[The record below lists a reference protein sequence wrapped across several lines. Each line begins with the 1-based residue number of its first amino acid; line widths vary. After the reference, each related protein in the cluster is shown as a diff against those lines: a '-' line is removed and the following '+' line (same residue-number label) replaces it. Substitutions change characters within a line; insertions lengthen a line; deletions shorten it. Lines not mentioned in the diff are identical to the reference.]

1 MPESKQVLDASAL
14 LATIQ
19 QEPGAALVQK
29 EIHYSM
35 ISTVN
40 WSEVIQKLD
49 QAGVDA
55 EKITHSLLALGLKVI
70 DFTLEDARLCA
81 TLWPQCKIFGLS
93 FADRAC
99 LATALRTKSNVI
111 TADKIWQ
118 NLNIDLTI
126 TCIR

>member
-1 MPESKQVLDASAL
+1 MPGSNRVLDASAL
-14 LATIQ
+14 LATLQ
-19 QEPGAALVQK
+19 QEPGAEQVQK
-29 EIHYSM
+29 HIHHSM

-49 QAGVDA
+49 QAGVDT
-55 EKITHSLLALGLKVI
+55 ENITHSLLALGLNVI

-81 TLWPQCKIFGLS
+81 TLWPQCKAFGLS

-99 LATALRTKSNVI
+99 LATALRMKSNVI
-111 TADKIWQ
+111 TADTIWQ
-118 NLNIDLTI
+118 NLEIDLSI